1 MAVPA
6 VVVRSGDTLIEVGR
20 VVSLVV
26 TGSRV
31 PLVVIGNKLLRLL
44 VTPPVDN
51 VEENKGAKVD
61 WETESVVGG
70 VADVVTIGIIAIDE
84 VVEDSTI
91 ADVVTGAEV
100 L

>member
-1 MAVPA
+1 VAVPA
-6 VVVRSGDTLIEVGR
+6 VVVESGDTLVEVGR
-20 VVSLVV
+20 VVSLVI

-31 PLVVIGNKLLRLL
+31 PLVVVGNKLLRLL

-51 VEENKGAKVD
+51 VEENTGAKVD
-61 WETESVVGG
+61 WETESVVVG
-70 VADVVTIGIIAIDE
+70 VADIVTIGIIAIDE
-84 VVEDSTI
+84 AVEDSTI